1 MLQSYYA
8 LFFLLLKP
16 GEMLQLDGDTSTDHF
31 SDTSLF
37 IATSRCAIGEVFLDC
52 VCDSTCQK
60 EVLYEDKPLEEKG
73 FRKPAILLTG
83 PRPGFAPLRLVSS
96 NDTENMSASN
106 ENLAELSTTRRP
118 KLHRLPRLR
127 MAMRVKSKSG
137 RRRARISAQSRVKPI
152 APPVAPPRADQAMPM
167 PPAHQPGPPAS
178 RPDTSYGPP
187 GIYPSKYYRLKRL
200 QKQMKR
206 AQRLKEKLEQR
217 RKLQRIMEFRSK

>member
-1 MLQSYYA
+1 MSNFTFPECDTCKSGCGCLNGFVRNDQSYCIPID
-8 LFFLLLKP
+8 FCEELKT
-16 GEMLQLDGDTSTDHF
+16 QL
-31 SDTSLF
+31 
-37 IATSRCAIGEVFLDC
+37 IAERII
-52 VCDSTCQK
+52 K
-60 EVLYEDKPLEEKG
+60 LYEDKPLEEKG
-73 FRKPAILLTG
+73 FRKPALLLTG

-96 NDTENMSASN
+96 NDTESISALN
-106 ENLAELSTTRRP
+106 ENLAELSTTKRP

-127 MAMRVKSKSG
+127 MAMRVKSKTG